1 MLSTR
6 DILPVQRHK
15 QVESKRMEKDTMQIG
30 HQRQLNWLSK
40 FQSKYI
46 FTPHNIDYT
55 CFSSAV
61 RTFFIIQLG
70 GKIN

>member
-15 QVESKRMEKDTMQIG
+15 QFESERMGKDTMQIV

-40 FQSKYI
+40 SQSKCI
-46 FTPHNIDYT
+46 FSPHKIDYT
-55 CFSSAV
+55 HFSSAV

>member
-6 DILPVQRHK
+6 DILQFKRHK
-15 QVESKRMEKDTMQIG
+15 QVESKRIEKDTMQIIAPETTELAFKISE
-30 HQRQLNWLSK
+30 QI
-40 FQSKYI
+40 Y
-46 FTPHNIDYT
+46 FTPHKIDYT